1 MQLPTLR
8 KDIYVI
14 RVALQ
19 CCVQMVAMS
28 DTFVSIRQFTSG
40 SEYSKEEV
48 EVRNPIV
55 SMSLAIQVFII

>member
-19 CCVQMVAMS
+19 CCVQVVAVS
-28 DTFVSIRQFTSG
+28 DTFVSIRQLSSG
-40 SEYSKEEV
+40 LEYNKEVV
-48 EVRNPIV
+48 EVSNPIV
-55 SMSLAIQVFII
+55 SMSLTKCS